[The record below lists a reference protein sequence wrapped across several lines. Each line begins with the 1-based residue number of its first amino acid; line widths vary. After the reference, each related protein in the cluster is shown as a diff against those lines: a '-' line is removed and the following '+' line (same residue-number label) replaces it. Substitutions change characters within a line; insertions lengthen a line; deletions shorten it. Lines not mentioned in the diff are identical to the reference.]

1 MNKHIKLFLIGSG
14 IVFAIGAVL
23 VLGIAIGSGTN
34 SENQQ
39 SDSSS
44 YEDTSAEGT
53 DSAESSTSSDTETDS
68 NQTTETD
75 EPVPNWQKVASIE
88 GSADKKSDTFE
99 LTGGKVKV
107 IYQTKGNE
115 YNSAY
120 FDLKGTDGTAED
132 IAQTSGTMSDET
144 FLYPE
149 AGEYYLE
156 VNVANNTKYE
166 LELLELKQDN

>member
-1 MNKHIKLFLIGSG
+1 MSKEIKTFLIGIG

-23 VLGIAIGSGTN
+23 VLGMAIGSGTN

-44 YEDTSAEGT
+44 YEDTSTEGT
-53 DSAESSTSSDTETDS
+53 ESAESSTSSDSETDS
-68 NQTTETD
+68 NQATEAD
-75 EPVPNWQKVASIE
+75 EPAPNWQKVASIE
-88 GSADKKSDTFE
+88 GNADKKSDTFE
-99 LTGGKVKV
+99 LTGGKVKA
-107 IYQTKGNE
+107 IYQAKGNE
-115 YNSAY
+115 YNDAY
-120 FDLKGTDGTAED
+120 FNLKGIDDTSED

-166 LELLELKQDN
+166 LELLELK